1 MVNNDAT
8 LNDLQ
13 VNGTVLRYVRKK
25 KLEQTDSERQKSR
38 TTLIVNALKSRI
50 TSMRGRNKTK
60 PVKTEDDSST
70 DKDSDG
76 DALEEKMIRALNKE
90 KQTLRNWKNVIL
102 RVQMVKAFQLS
113 MRVVDEATEHR

>member
-1 MVNNDAT
+1 
-8 LNDLQ
+8 
-13 VNGTVLRYVRKK
+13 
-25 KLEQTDSERQKSR
+25 
-38 TTLIVNALKSRI
+38 
-50 TSMRGRNKTK
+50 MRGRNKTK

-113 MRVVDEATEHR
+113 MRVVDEATERR

>member
-1 MVNNDAT
+1 
-8 LNDLQ
+8 
-13 VNGTVLRYVRKK
+13 
-25 KLEQTDSERQKSR
+25 
-38 TTLIVNALKSRI
+38 
-50 TSMRGRNKTK
+50 MRGRNKTK